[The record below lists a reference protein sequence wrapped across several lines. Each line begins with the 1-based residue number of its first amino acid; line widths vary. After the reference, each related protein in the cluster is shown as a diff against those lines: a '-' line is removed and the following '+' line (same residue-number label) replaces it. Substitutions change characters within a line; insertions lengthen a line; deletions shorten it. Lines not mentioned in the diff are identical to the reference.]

1 MEYFLIFVA
10 AVVIV
15 AALVIFSKLKFLKK
29 TGKEVDG
36 HFRTQKTEDG
46 KIDFVR
52 CPLCSTPLSK
62 GENMFSRVYRPMT
75 TPDQRMTIHGCPH
88 CYPKV
93 ENGAKRICP
102 VCKKEVPIDG
112 ELVARLFNKT
122 SNGKKHVLIV
132 GCTGCFAKR

>member
-1 MEYFLIFVA
+1 MIFVA

-15 AALVIFSKLKFLKK
+15 AALAIFSKLKFLKN

-62 GENMFSRVYRPMT
+62 GENIRLVIQRNAIDRAVYVGDTQGDLDAADFAGIPFIRAAYGFGQVNRPVPEIPCL
-75 TPDQRMTIHGCPH
+75 PDLPVTISD
-88 CYPKV
+88 
-93 ENGAKRICP
+93 I
-102 VCKKEVPIDG
+102 I
-112 ELVARLFNKT
+112 
-122 SNGKKHVLIV
+122 
-132 GCTGCFAKR
+132 